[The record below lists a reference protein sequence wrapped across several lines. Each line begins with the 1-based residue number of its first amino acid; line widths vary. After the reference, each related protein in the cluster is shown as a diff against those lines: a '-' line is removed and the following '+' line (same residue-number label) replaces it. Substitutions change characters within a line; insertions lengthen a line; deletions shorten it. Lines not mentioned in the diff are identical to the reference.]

1 MLWLALILPTF
12 AAETPSAS
20 ALAEYRAEKL
30 TVQRYVRAG
39 SGAHLKSEYY
49 QGETRL
55 WGSKVYEILG
65 HPELI
70 QKYHR
75 RNAANVGFVLGGAA
89 AFLGGCALQLSN
101 HVVFGDE
108 DMAIGGGLMAVG
120 AVSVGVVFLNRPD
133 RGDWDEVGG
142 WIESYNVALA
152 ERLGVPLTVTAP

>member
-1 MLWLALILPTF
+1 MLWLILPALASEPPT
-12 AAETPSAS
+12 AS

-133 RGDWDEVGG
+133 RGDWYQEGG

>member
-1 MLWLALILPTF
+1 M
-12 AAETPSAS
+12 
-20 ALAEYRAEKL
+20 
-30 TVQRYVRAG
+30 
-39 SGAHLKSEYY
+39 
-49 QGETRL
+49 
-55 WGSKVYEILG
+55 YEILG

-75 RNAANVGFVLGGAA
+75 RNAANVGFVLAGAA

-101 HVVFGDE
+101 HVAFGDD

-120 AVSVGVVFLNRPD
+120 AVSMGVVFLNRPD
-133 RGDWDEVGG
+133 RGDWYQVGG

>member
-12 AAETPSAS
+12 AAETPAAETPAAS
-20 ALAEYRAEKL
+20 ALAQYRAEKL

-89 AFLGGCALQLSN
+89 AFLGDARCNSPT
-101 HVVFGDE
+101 
-108 DMAIGGGLMAVG
+108 M
-120 AVSVGVVFLNRPD
+120 
-133 RGDWDEVGG
+133 
-142 WIESYNVALA
+142 
-152 ERLGVPLTVTAP
+152 